1 MRPKIQLL
9 YTFFLMLI
17 FTANTTASSDVLH
30 TRQQEL
36 ADVLRTIKTTEQLI
50 SEQDSTIQ
58 KIDRKIAELEQTD
71 NPGWLERRRIVKL
84 TEEKAALN
92 AKRLRCF
99 EQLLDWQNQA
109 RDLSAT
115 ILTEVTQSIDSLIGA
130 INTADSGQQ
139 RQADLA
145 ALIKVIEIRNWI
157 ITTRPYYTRVENE
170 PIPPKLDI
178 QEFLSL
184 TLTNSGVK
192 TDLLKLLNE
201 KIDEL
206 TLMIQSAREEEILRQ
221 RLEQFSY
228 EMASIGGEIGEQT
241 LHPRQIS
248 SSKETDA
255 PTGWDNYSENRISP
269 DFTNW
274 VLTTQTE
281 PLSSLTAYD
290 YLPIIESLDPAELSD
305 YIFTL
310 DSLRNYYISE
320 KQKILKP

>member
-1 MRPKIQLL
+1 MRPKRQFIPILTTLALL
-9 YTFFLMLI
+9 ISL
-17 FTANTTASSDVLH
+17 TAADRSLKVQ
-30 TRQQEL
+30 QQEL
-36 ADVLRTIKTTEQLI
+36 ANILRAIKTTKQLI
-50 SEQDSTIQ
+50 GGQDSAIH

-71 NPGWLERRRIVKL
+71 NPGWLTRRRIVKL

-92 AKRLRCF
+92 AERLRYF
-99 EQLLDWQNQA
+99 EQLLDQQNQA

-115 ILTEVTQSIDSLIGA
+115 LLTEVTQSIDSLIEA

-139 RQADLA
+139 RQDNLA
-145 ALIKVIEIRNWI
+145 TLIKVIEIRNWI
-157 ITTRPYYTRVENE
+157 ITTRPSYTQVENE

-184 TLTNSGVK
+184 TLTNTGVK